1 MLSVASE
8 LGVARPR
15 VRGFPSCHSFSILGD
30 STLIQ
35 NLQRFLQ
42 FSEVATVN
50 YCRHEAHHSQP
61 SNRLIQQRTVRCAK
75 KNSALGEFMAGAR
88 IKFPNIKSCKPQNP
102 AVFCTAERLL
112 GLYNQESRDKK
123 NC

>member
-50 YCRHEAHHSQP
+50 LLP
-61 SNRLIQQRTVRCAK
+61 SRGASFATFESIDSAEDRAVREEEFSAGGIYGRG
-75 KNSALGEFMAGAR
+75 KNQV
-88 IKFPNIKSCKPQNP
+88 P
-102 AVFCTAERLL
+102 
-112 GLYNQESRDKK
+112 
-123 NC
+123 